1 MKFCQYFISGMVTR
15 HLSKKEINNRE
26 REKEGERGGGGERE
40 RERVTKTI
48 ETSLLVRKS
57 DKKMLFSFNNKPV

>member
-15 HLSKKEINNRE
+15 HLSKKEINKRVRE
-26 REKEGERGGGGERE
+26 REWERERERE

-48 ETSLLVRKS
+48 ETSLLLRKS
-57 DKKMLFSFNNKPV
+57 EKKMFFSFNNKPV